1 MMQGKYDKNGPKICD
16 SMTECVIYL
25 YILRP
30 YGRAADPVAI
40 LDTITELKS
49 MAPGQDV
56 RSEEKRS
63 EEKKRKEKTRYWLH
77 AHGAGNFTQ
86 LL

>member
-1 MMQGKYDKNGPKICD
+1 MSNFQPVNSD
-16 SMTECVIYL
+16 
-25 YILRP
+25 ILRP
-30 YGRAADPVAI
+30 YGRAADPI

>member
-1 MMQGKYDKNGPKICD
+1 MLGIFLYIFLFICL
-16 SMTECVIYL
+16 VYL
-25 YILRP
+25 FDDFCILRP

-49 MAPGQDV
+49 MAPGEDV